1 MSHFQRNFV
10 RTKLA
15 GLSLEPPTPENTLLE
30 LAGEGDDSRN
40 ILEPQQDD
48 DSSSAS
54 SASSTGTIV
63 PSLSK
68 RRFANKGFVKSDR
81 RVISCIFFFLVLFLS
96 SA

>member
-1 MSHFQRNFV
+1 MSQFQRNFA

-15 GLSLEPPTPENTLLE
+15 NLSLEPLMPENTLLE
-30 LAGEGDDSRN
+30 QAEEEDDSRN
-40 ILEPQQDD
+40 LFELHQDD

-68 RRFANKGFVKSDR
+68 RRFANKGFVQFDWR
-81 RVISCIFFFLVLFLS
+81 LTF
-96 SA
+96 

>member
-1 MSHFQRNFV
+1 M
-10 RTKLA
+10 
-15 GLSLEPPTPENTLLE
+15 PENTLLE
-30 LAGEGDDSRN
+30 VAGEGDDSKN

-68 RRFANKGFVKSDR
+68 RRFANKGFVQSDR
-81 RVISCIFFFLVLFLS
+81 RLIYCILIFMVLFLS
-96 SA
+96 SV